1 LYPTVSARGS
11 NTPVPPRL
19 PIECDSARFCLLLP
33 SVLDATFA
41 GIVGERSMKR
51 LLIAVVFWLVA
62 FEASALTRYDID
74 DMTCAQIQALVAA
87 DGAATLRYK
96 SKRYFS
102 LPLYDTY
109 VSGQKSCDGG
119 EVALR
124 SGVPSTD
131 QKYCPVYKC
140 VESSTF
146 VAR

>member
-1 LYPTVSARGS
+1 
-11 NTPVPPRL
+11 
-19 PIECDSARFCLLLP
+19 
-33 SVLDATFA
+33 
-41 GIVGERSMKR
+41 MKR
-51 LLIAVVFWLVA
+51 LLVAAVFWLVA

-74 DMTCAQIQALVAA
+74 NMTCAQIQALVAA
-87 DGAATLRYK
+87 DGSAIAALS

-109 VSGQKSCDGG
+109 VSGQKSCDDG

-124 SGVPSTD
+124 TGVPSTD